1 MIDNRK
7 YVIQGIFLIVGIVFL
22 IQLFA
27 IQVVDKSYRAA
38 AEQNIVQE
46 VIEYPYRGLLLDR
59 NGEIMVY
66 NEPQFDLMVTPNHV
80 TNLDTIGFCELLEIT
95 RVEFDD
101 KLNKAKAY
109 SYVKPTIFYKQISN
123 TEFARIEGKL
133 DQYKGFVIRPRIVR
147 AYSYPA
153 MANAL
158 GYISEIS
165 KNELKQDSINYYH
178 QGDYIGKSGL
188 ESFYETNLRGK
199 RGKKFKIRNVRGVDQ
214 GSFNNGKSDTLAIP
228 GQTLTS
234 TIDLTLQLYGE
245 KLMAGKAGSVIAI
258 EPATGE
264 ILAIISAPTYD
275 PGALSGRNFSEN
287 FDVISQDT
295 MKPLFNRPLMASYRP
310 GSIFKI
316 VQALVA
322 LQEGVIFPNT
332 KLKCNT
338 ALIACHNG
346 SSHPF
351 GTSENLLGAI
361 TNSCNPYFF
370 QVMRM
375 MVMQGEVEDP
385 YQDSHIGLDKWRS
398 YVDNFGFGNTLGID
412 LPGENSGMIPNSAYY
427 DRAYKGGAWKFS
439 NIYSL
444 AIGEGENLVVPLQM
458 ANFAATV
465 ANRGYYYTPH
475 LIKVANTNSG
485 PLPQYLVKHDTEIKP
500 EYFEIAVAAMAEVV
514 KSGTG
519 QYRAKLPDIEV
530 CGKTG
535 TVQND
540 PNPDH
545 SVFIAFAPRDNPK
558 IAISVYVENAGQ
570 GARAGAGIAG
580 LMIEKYL
587 KGDSAVLR
595 MEPYILKGDFLY

>member
-7 YVIQGIFLIVGIVFL
+7 YVIQGIFLIVGIIFL

-27 IQVVDKSYRAA
+27 IQVVDKSYRDA

-59 NGEIMVY
+59 NGEIIVY
-66 NEPQFDLMVTPNHV
+66 NDPQFDLMVTPTQV
-80 TNLDTIGFCELLEIT
+80 IGLDTIGLCDLLEIT
-95 RVEFDD
+95 RSDFDGR
-101 KLNKAKAY
+101 LAKAKAY
-109 SYVKPTIFYKQISN
+109 SYVKPSIFYKQISN
-123 TEFARIEGKL
+123 TEFAKIAGKL
-133 DQYKGFVIRPRIVR
+133 DQYQGFIIQPRTVR
-147 AYSYPA
+147 AYSYPS
-153 MANAL
+153 MSNVL

-165 KNELKQDSINYYH
+165 KNELAQDTLSYYH

-188 ESFYETNLRGK
+188 ESYYETFLRGK
-199 RGKKFKIRNVRGVDQ
+199 RGKKFKIRNVRGIDQ
-214 GSFNNGKSDTLAIP
+214 GAFNDGKSDTLAIP
-228 GQTLTS
+228 GETLTS
-234 TIDLTLQLYGE
+234 TIDLTLQRYGE

-264 ILAIISAPTYD
+264 ILTIISAPTYD
-275 PGALSGRNFSEN
+275 PSDLSGRKFSDNFKR
-287 FDVISQDT
+287 ISQDT
-295 MKPLFNRPLMASYRP
+295 LKPLFNRPLMATYRP

-316 VQALVA
+316 VQALIA
-322 LQEGVIFPNT
+322 LEEGVIT
-332 KLKCNT
+332 LDTRLKCNT
-338 ALIACHNG
+338 ALIGCHNG

-361 TNSCNPYFF
+361 TNSCNPYFY
-370 QVMRM
+370 QVMRKM
-375 MVMQGEVEDP
+375 IMQGEVTDP
-385 YQDSHIGLDKWRS
+385 YEDSHIGLDKWRT
-398 YVDNFGFGNTLGID
+398 YIDRFGFGNRLGID
-412 LPGENSGMIPNSAYY
+412 LPGEKSGMIPNSAYY
-427 DRAYKGGAWKFS
+427 DRAYRGQAWKFS

-475 LIKVANTNSG
+475 LIKEVNDKG
-485 PLPQYLVKHDTEIKP
+485 EPLPQYLEKHETGIKS

-519 QYRAKLPDIEV
+519 QYRAKLPGIEV

-558 IAISVYVENAGQ
+558 IVVSVYVEDAGQ
-570 GARAGAGIAG
+570 GARAAAGIAG
-580 LMIEKYL
+580 LMIEKYI